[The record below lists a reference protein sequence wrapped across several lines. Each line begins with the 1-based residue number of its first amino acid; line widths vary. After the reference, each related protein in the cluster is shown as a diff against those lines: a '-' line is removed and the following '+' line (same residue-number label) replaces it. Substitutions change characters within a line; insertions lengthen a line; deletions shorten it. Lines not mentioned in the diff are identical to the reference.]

1 MREYELLY
9 IVSGDKTESEAQAA
23 QEAVKK
29 ILADH
34 KASITAEDDWG
45 RRRLAYEI
53 KHQSHGWYVV
63 LRFTVEPQQ
72 TPEIERA
79 LQLSSDLVR
88 VMLINAEELPTA
100 EEKAAQEARAEQ
112 YRAKSDDEEK
122 KPAKPAPKPKAA
134 TADASEASDEE
145 AEKPTPKVDDAKPAP
160 SDDERKAQLDEK
172 LGQILSD
179 DSDESDDKDGDD
191 TSANAAKRQ

>member
-53 KHQSHGWYVV
+53 KPQSHGWYVV

-79 LQLSSDLVR
+79 L
-88 VMLINAEELPTA
+88 
-100 EEKAAQEARAEQ
+100 
-112 YRAKSDDEEK
+112 
-122 KPAKPAPKPKAA
+122 
-134 TADASEASDEE
+134 
-145 AEKPTPKVDDAKPAP
+145 
-160 SDDERKAQLDEK
+160 
-172 LGQILSD
+172 
-179 DSDESDDKDGDD
+179 
-191 TSANAAKRQ
+191 